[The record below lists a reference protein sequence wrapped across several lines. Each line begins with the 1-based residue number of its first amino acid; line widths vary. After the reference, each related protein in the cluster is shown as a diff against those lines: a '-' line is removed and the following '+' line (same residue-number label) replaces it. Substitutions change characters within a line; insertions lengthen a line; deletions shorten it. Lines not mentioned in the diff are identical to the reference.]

1 MKRILANLV
10 DQVIVFGASAA
21 LVGLSILIL
30 KVIGFVFA
38 EGIKGYVYLITLAV
52 VSLLYYPIVESTKLN
67 KTVGKKA
74 FGI

>member
-10 DQVIVFGASAA
+10 DQLIVFGASAA
-21 LVGLSILIL
+21 LVALSILIL

-38 EGIKGYVYLITLAV
+38 EGIIGYVYLITLAV

-67 KTVGKKA
+67 KTVGKKVV
-74 FGI
+74 GI